1 MLEFNSPINEEKVFN
16 NFSIKEKSPVIKLN
30 LRGDINNKEFSSNV
44 GKILGIILPVEVG
57 SVIKKEEISVTSTGP
72 NEWLIISNN
81 IIKSENNEYDLEN
94 VLFEKISQKSLGA
107 VTNITDQFT
116 IFSLN
121 GSNISEILS
130 KSSPFDFDN
139 LSNNH
144 SAQTLLNNVDITI
157 IKKDNENM
165 DLLVRRSFS
174 EFLWAWLN
182 DSARFF

>member
-44 GKILGIILPVEVG
+44 GKLLGIILPLEVG
-57 SVIKKEEISVTSTGP
+57 SVVKKEEITVISTSP

-81 IIKSENNEYDLEN
+81 IVKSKSNNNTLEN
-94 VLFEKISQKSLGA
+94 VLFEKISQKNFGA

-116 IFSLN
+116 IFSLT

-130 KSSPFDFDN
+130 KSSPFDFDK

-144 SAQTLLNNVDITI
+144 SAQTLFNNVDITI
-157 IKKDNENM
+157 IKKDNANI

-174 EFLWAWLN
+174 EYLWDWLN